1 MTTCIYA
8 GNMMVC
14 AGLRNLWWRRRD
26 TVCAGN
32 VWPLVYTS
40 KTWRWRKKIRT
51 HVANHVRKLSNSL
64 GNCLPP
70 RQSCNLQTVILD
82 KSRAYTRGNHN
93 FQFIGFLIN
102 CSFKNSKNINLYNI
116 VYICI
121 VKCANNLYEMC
132 KP

>member
-1 MTTCIYA
+1 MTTCICA
-8 GNMMVC
+8 CNTVC
-14 AGLRNLWWRRRD
+14 AGLQNLWWRCRY
-26 TVCAGN
+26 TVCAGYTFGHWSILAN
-32 VWPLVYTS
+32 VTLE
-40 KTWRWRKKIRT
+40 KKIRT

-93 FQFIGFLIN
+93 FQYIGFLIN
-102 CSFKNSKNINLYNI
+102 CTFNTKNISFNI
-116 VYICI
+116 AYTFT
-121 VKCANNLYEMC
+121 VKCENNLYEMC

>member
-1 MTTCIYA
+1 MLVIWWYA
-8 GNMMVC
+8 RVC
-14 AGLRNLWWRRRD
+14 EISDDVVGTRSVPATFGHWSIPAKRD
-26 TVCAGN
+26 VGE
-32 VWPLVYTS
+32 
-40 KTWRWRKKIRT
+40 KKIRT

-93 FQFIGFLIN
+93 FQFIRFLIN
-102 CSFKNSKNINLYNI
+102 CSFKNTKNINLCNI
-116 VYICI
+116 VCIFI